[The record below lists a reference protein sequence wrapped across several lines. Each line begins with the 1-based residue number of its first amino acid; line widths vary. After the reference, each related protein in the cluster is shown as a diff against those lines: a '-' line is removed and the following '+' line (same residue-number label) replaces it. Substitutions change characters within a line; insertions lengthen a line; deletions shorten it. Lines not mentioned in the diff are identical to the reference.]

1 MASSSVDIHFGE
13 SMSARILIVDDDQG
27 YRFSLRDY
35 LAHLGYRITETGSCA
50 EARQIFKSR
59 ELDLILLDL
68 QLPDGD
74 GLSLLDEIAQMGDA
88 VEVIMISGH
97 GTIEKAVQAMQG
109 GACDF
114 VPKPGE
120 MSDLV
125 ARIKKALELR
135 SLKRR
140 SAGQTD
146 RFMPPIVGKS
156 KQMTACLEA
165 CRRLAQTDTAV
176 LLLGETGTGKDILAK
191 YLHTASQRGGGPFV
205 AVSCANFT
213 EQLIDDELFGHEAGA
228 FTGAHKVKQGK
239 AELADGGTLFLDEIG
254 EMPYALQAKL
264 LRFLETHTYTRVGGV
279 KERETDVRVVAA
291 TNRNLQVEI
300 KEGRFRADLFYR
312 LNVYSLCIPP
322 LREWREDIPALVNHF
337 LLQMA
342 YKQSRNGLTITP
354 DALECLMGYH
364 WPGNVRELRNVI
376 ERATVISTDGAI
388 GESDLPMLVN
398 DPKDGPQGRYHDQ
411 LLEYQKQILLSALK
425 ECNGNR
431 TEAAKRLGLHRT
443 DFLRKIKN
451 LGLQIHPLLQNKSID
466 L

>member
-1 MASSSVDIHFGE
+1 
-13 SMSARILIVDDDQG
+13 MSARILIVDDDQG

-35 LAHLGYRITETGSCA
+35 LAHLGYRITEAGSCA
-50 EARQIFKSR
+50 EARQILKSR

-74 GLSLLDEIAQMGDA
+74 GLALLDEIAQMGDA

-97 GTIEKAVQAMQG
+97 GTIEKAVQAMQK

-135 SLKRR
+135 GLKRR
-140 SAGQTD
+140 SAGRTD
-146 RFMPPIVGKS
+146 GFTPPIVGKS
-156 KQMTACLEA
+156 KQMTSCLEA
-165 CRRLAQTDTAV
+165 CRRLAQTDTTV
-176 LLLGETGTGKDILAK
+176 LLLGETGTGKEILAR
-191 YLHTASQRGGGPFV
+191 YLHAVSPRRDGPFV

-213 EQLIDDELFGHEAGA
+213 EQLIDDDLFGHESGA

-239 AELADGGTLFLDEIG
+239 VESADGGTLFLDEIG

-264 LRFLETHTYTRVGGV
+264 LRFLEMHTYTRVGGV

-291 TNRNLQVEI
+291 TNRNLQAET
-300 KEGRFRADLFYR
+300 KEGRFRPDLFFR
-312 LNVYSLCIPP
+312 LNVYSLYIPP
-322 LREWREDIPALVNHF
+322 LREWRESIPDLVGHF
-337 LLQMA
+337 LSQMA
-342 YKQSRNGLTITP
+342 CKQSRNGFTITP
-354 DALECLMGYH
+354 EALERLMEYH

-376 ERATVISTDGAI
+376 ERATVISTDGTI
-388 GESDLPMLVN
+388 GESDLPFLA
-398 DPKDGPQGRYHDQ
+398 DDLKESPQGRYHEQ
-411 LLEYQKQILLSALK
+411 LLEYQKQIILSALR
-425 ECNGNR
+425 ECHGNR

-443 DFLRKIKN
+443 DFLRRIKN
-451 LGLQIHPLLQNKSID
+451 LGLQTHLPLQNKSTD
-466 L
+466 S

>member
-1 MASSSVDIHFGE
+1 
-13 SMSARILIVDDDQG
+13 MSARILIVDDDSG

-35 LAHLGYRITETGSCA
+35 LAHLGYRIVEAGSCA

-74 GLSLLDEIAQMGDA
+74 GLALLDEITQMGDA

-97 GTIEKAVQAMQG
+97 GTIEKAVQAMQK

-135 SLKRR
+135 GLKRR
-140 SAGQTD
+140 SAGGTD
-146 RFMPPIVGKS
+146 RFTPPIVGKS

-176 LLLGETGTGKDILAK
+176 LLLGETGTGKEVLAR
-191 YLHTASQRGGGPFV
+191 YLHLVSPRGDGPFV

-213 EQLIDDELFGHEAGA
+213 EQLIDDDLFGHESGA

-239 AELADGGTLFLDEIG
+239 VESADGGTLFLDEIG
-254 EMPYALQAKL
+254 EMPYSLQAKL

-291 TNRNLQVEI
+291 TNRNLQAET
-300 KEGRFRADLFYR
+300 KEGRFRPDLFFR
-312 LNVYSLCIPP
+312 LNVYSLYIPP
-322 LREWREDIPALVNHF
+322 LREWKEGIPDLVGHF
-337 LLQMA
+337 LSQVA
-342 YKQSRNGLTITP
+342 CKQSRNGFTIAP
-354 DALECLMGYH
+354 DALERLMEYH

-376 ERATVISTDGAI
+376 ERATVISTDGTI
-388 GESDLPMLVN
+388 GESDLPLLAD
-398 DPKDGPQGRYHDQ
+398 DPKEAPQGRYHEQ
-411 LLEYQKQILLSALK
+411 LLEYQKQILLSALR

-431 TEAAKRLGLHRT
+431 TEAARRLGLHRT
-443 DFLRKIKN
+443 DFQRRIRD
-451 LGLQIHPLLQNKSID
+451 LGLQTHLLQDKSAD